1 MSTWTVVLSKNMY
14 LDNSKGIDSYKSQQ
28 YNIIYNIL

>member
-1 MSTWTVVLSKNMY
+1 MDSSFIKKNIY

-28 YNIIYNIL
+28 YDIIYNIL